1 MKKIFAGAA
10 FLLQMISAHAVDSV
24 SAELGGG
31 SRKVNLWRVG
41 AQWHQHPEWLTA
53 SHWSLYWDASLGS
66 WHGDTGT
73 VHDFGLT
80 PVFRHAVAPRGAY
93 FDAGIGFHVLS
104 DSHVSSDLGF
114 STRFQFGD
122 HLGIGYRFAHHYD
135 LAVRFEHLSNGGM
148 RNPNPGI
155 NFLQLRLRYHLN

>member
-1 MKKIFAGAA
+1 MKEIFAGAV
-10 FLLQMISAHAVDSV
+10 FLLSAISAHAVDSV
-24 SAELGGG
+24 SAELGAG
-31 SRKVNLWRVG
+31 SRKVTLWRVG
-41 AQWHQHPEWLTA
+41 AQWDQHPAWLA
-53 SHWSLYWDASLGS
+53 GSHWNLYWDASLGS
-66 WHGDTGT
+66 WHSDTGT

-80 PVFRHAVAPRGAY
+80 PVFRHAIARRGAY

-122 HLGIGYRFAHHYD
+122 HLGIGYRLGSYD
-135 LAVRFEHLSNGGM
+135 LSVRFQHLSNGGM

-155 NFLQLRLRYHLN
+155 NFLQLRLLYHLR